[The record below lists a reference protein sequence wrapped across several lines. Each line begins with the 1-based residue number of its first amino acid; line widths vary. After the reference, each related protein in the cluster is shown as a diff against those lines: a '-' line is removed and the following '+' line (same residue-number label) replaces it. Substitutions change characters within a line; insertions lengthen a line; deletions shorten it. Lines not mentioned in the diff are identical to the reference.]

1 MRNAAVYAGLLA
13 TTFASLGQAM
23 VNLTILS
30 PVDDIRFN
38 DGILVEWATDKT
50 YVRPPLLLH
59 SQPQKADSLTFYN
72 RVWSSISS
80 RKKTLAGL
88 SRKTSSMILLRRLAR
103 VTSL

>member
-13 TTFASLGQAM
+13 TTFASLSQAM

-50 YVRPPLLLH
+50 YVRLFLPLPFLI
-59 SQPQKADSLTFYN
+59 SKAVSLKHTTES
-72 RVWSSISS
+72 RVQS
-80 RKKTLAGL
+80 RQERRLWLVCRAK
-88 SRKTSSMILLRRLAR
+88 LLR
-103 VTSL
+103 

>member
-30 PVDDIRFN
+30 PVDDIRFD

-50 YVRPPLLLH
+50 YVRALSTSPPSIAEAVTDIYH
-59 SQPQKADSLTFYN
+59 TES
-72 RVWSSISS
+72 RVQL
-80 RKKTLAGL
+80 RQERNLGL
-88 SRKTSSMILLRRLAR
+88 VHCGKLLR
-103 VTSL
+103 